1 MNKDQVKGRMNE
13 LAGKTKKAAG
23 KVARDRLLRRKGH
36 MQEMAGRARAT
47 YGDIMEEIKEER
59 KKQESTE

>member
-1 MNKDQVKGRMNE
+1 VNRDQVKGRMNE

-23 KVARDRLLRRKGH
+23 KVARDSVLRRRGR

-47 YGDIMEEIKEER
+47 YGDIMEEINEER
-59 KKQESTE
+59 KKQEGNE

>member
-1 MNKDQVKGRMNE
+1 MNE